1 MCSLGIDHPVR
12 MQACPREARG
22 EQVPPCQAPEHRPVE
37 ASGNACGEQSGAA
50 GELRS
55 HARLD
60 QFMQRAAGQT
70 AAWKM
75 VVNVSDTEGQG
86 LGLAGA
92 AFEMSYSEPQIGKP
106 VLLPGMLHVPRQ
118 IMFVLMMFL
127 LCSHLPLSQLVA

>member
-1 MCSLGIDHPVR
+1 
-12 MQACPREARG
+12 
-22 EQVPPCQAPEHRPVE
+22 
-37 ASGNACGEQSGAA
+37 
-50 GELRS
+50 
-55 HARLD
+55 
-60 QFMQRAAGQT
+60 
-70 AAWKM
+70 

-92 AFEMSYSEPQIGKP
+92 AFEMGYSEPQIGKP